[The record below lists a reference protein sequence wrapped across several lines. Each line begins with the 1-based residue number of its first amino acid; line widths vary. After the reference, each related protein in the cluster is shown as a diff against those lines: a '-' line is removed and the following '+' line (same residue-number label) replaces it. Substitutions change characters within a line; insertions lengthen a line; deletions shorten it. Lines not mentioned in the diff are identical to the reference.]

1 MQHEAPCRRRV
12 SGIPE
17 INPGVENVSPGLPL
31 AGKTHARPL
40 PRVRENT
47 DMDFLAD
54 LEVRGLVQ
62 DSTDRDALRDR
73 INAGPVGVYYGCDP
87 SADSLHVGN
96 LIGLLVLRRFADA
109 GHHAIALA
117 GGATG
122 MIGDPGGKSKER
134 NLLDAETLAHNTTR
148 IAQQLETISRVPL
161 VNNLGWTGSLTLL
174 DFLRDVGKHAS
185 VNQMIARE
193 SVKAR
198 LESDNGIS
206 FTEFSYQ
213 LLQAND
219 YRHLFTHHGVEI
231 QIGGSDQWGNLLA
244 GVDLIRKADGAHV
257 HAFTW
262 PLLLRSDGKKF
273 GKSEDGAV
281 WLAADRTS
289 PYQFFQYWMNVTDAD
304 VERFLLQLTL
314 LPAEECQ
321 AVAAAHAQAPNKREG
336 QRRLARETTTIV
348 HGARATAAAEE
359 ASAILFG
366 ESPAGASAQALSF
379 LAAEVPT
386 SAFVSGGTVA
396 AMLAATPLASS
407 LSDARRTIAQGAAY
421 VNGAQVPED
430 RPLSDGDLLHN
441 RWVLLRR
448 GKRTYHLLDAASRL
462 FSPERSR
469 PTVHGPSPR
478 QSPPQRSG

>member
-1 MQHEAPCRRRV
+1 
-12 SGIPE
+12 
-17 INPGVENVSPGLPL
+17 
-31 AGKTHARPL
+31 
-40 PRVRENT
+40 
-47 DMDFLAD
+47 MDLLAD
-54 LEVRGLVQ
+54 LEARGLVQ
-62 DSTDRDALRDR
+62 DSTDLDALRDR
-73 INAGPVGVYYGCDP
+73 INAGPVGIYYGCDP
-87 SADSLHVGN
+87 SADSLQVGN
-96 LIGLLVLRRFADA
+96 LVGLLVLRRFADA
-109 GHHAIALA
+109 GHNAVALA

-122 MIGDPGGKSKER
+122 MIGDPGGRSKER
-134 NLLDAETLAHNTTR
+134 NLLDPETLAQNTRR
-148 IAQQLETISRVPL
+148 IADQLERISRVAL

-198 LESDNGIS
+198 LESEQGIS

-219 YRHLFTHHGVEI
+219 YLHLFRNHGVEI

-244 GVDLIRKADGAHV
+244 GVDLIRRVDGQHV

-289 PYQFFQYWMNVTDAD
+289 PYQFFQYWMNVADAD
-304 VERFLLQLTL
+304 VGRFLLQLTL
-314 LPAEECQ
+314 VPVDECH
-321 AVAAAHAQAPNKREG
+321 AVAAAHALAPNKREG
-336 QRRLARETTTIV
+336 QRRLAREVTTVV
-348 HGARATAAAEE
+348 HGAQATAAAVE

-366 ESPAGASAQALSF
+366 GSPAGASAQALEF
-379 LAAEVPT
+379 LAGEVPT
-386 SAFVSGGTVA
+386 TGFAPGED
-396 AMLAATPLASS
+396 LAHVLADTPLATS

-421 VNGAQVPED
+421 VNGVPARAD
-430 RPLSDGDLLHN
+430 RPLSADEMLHN

-448 GKRTYHLLDAASRL
+448 GKRTYHLLDAASR
-462 FSPERSR
+462 
-469 PTVHGPSPR
+469 
-478 QSPPQRSG
+478 

>member
-1 MQHEAPCRRRV
+1 
-12 SGIPE
+12 
-17 INPGVENVSPGLPL
+17 
-31 AGKTHARPL
+31 
-40 PRVRENT
+40 
-47 DMDFLAD
+47 MDLLAD
-54 LEVRGLVQ
+54 LQARGLVQ
-62 DSTDRDALRDR
+62 DSTGLDALRDR
-73 INAGPVGVYYGCDP
+73 INAGPVGLYYGCDP
-87 SADSLHVGN
+87 SADSLQVGN

-109 GHHAIALA
+109 GHSAVALA

-122 MIGDPGGKSKER
+122 MIGDPGGRSKER
-134 NLLDAETLAHNTTR
+134 NLLDAETLANNTKR
-148 IAQQLETISRVPL
+148 IAQQLERISRVPL
-161 VNNLGWTGSLTLL
+161 VNNLGWTGSLALL

-198 LESDNGIS
+198 LESELGIS
-206 FTEFSYQ
+206 YTEFSYQ

-219 YRHLFTHHGVEI
+219 YLHLFRNHGVEI

-244 GVDLIRKADGAHV
+244 GVDLIRRADGAHA

-273 GKSEDGAV
+273 GKSEEGAL

-314 LPAEECQ
+314 VPVEECR
-321 AVAAAHAQAPNKREG
+321 AVAAAHALAPNKREG
-336 QRRLARETTTIV
+336 QRRLARELTTIV
-348 HGARATAAAEE
+348 HGPEATAAAQE

-366 ESPAGASAQALSF
+366 GSPAGASQQALEF
-379 LAAEVPT
+379 LAGEVPT
-386 SAFVSGGTVA
+386 SGFVPGEELVYA
-396 AMLAATPLASS
+396 LAATPLASS

-421 VNGAQVPED
+421 VNGVQAPEN
-430 RPLSDGDLLHN
+430 RPLSEADLLHD

-448 GKRTYHLLDAASRL
+448 GKRTYHLLDAASR
-462 FSPERSR
+462 
-469 PTVHGPSPR
+469 H
-478 QSPPQRSG
+478 